1 MFPIPLLPSPAME
14 LTALGVAT
22 LSDDLRRVEGALR
35 ESVRTDDPFL
45 TDVAGHLIGAGGKR
59 LRPLLAICAGCA
71 GGARPATDDVITG
84 AVAVELVHLG
94 SLYHDDVIDE
104 ASTRRGVESV
114 NARWSNIVAILA
126 GDFLLARA
134 SGLAASLGVE
144 VAGLLAATIGELCR
158 GQVLELQRLFDV
170 SRDEEAYFG
179 SIEGKTAALF
189 ATSCRIGALVGGL
202 DREAVEA
209 LTTYGR
215 HLGMVFQIVDDVLDL
230 TASAEQLGKPAGLDL
245 AEGIY
250 TLPVIYALRDST
262 ELRSLLGGPLDP
274 SGVAL
279 GRKLACADGAVTNAL
294 DVAAGHADAAGAVLA
309 GTGLDPEIVEGLHR
323 LARQVL
329 DQPAGVRS

>member
-1 MFPIPLLPSPAME
+1 MAASDRGHPEPRVAE
-14 LTALGVAT
+14 ALGVPT
-22 LSDDLRRVEGALR
+22 LTGDLSRVEVALR
-35 ESVRTDDPFL
+35 DAVRTDDPFL
-45 TDVAGHLIGAGGKR
+45 TDVATHLIGAGGKR

-71 GGARPATDDVITG
+71 GGSRPATDDLITG

-170 SRDEEAYFG
+170 NRDEEAYFG

-189 ATSCRIGALVGGL
+189 ATSCRIGGLVAGL
-202 DREAVEA
+202 DRGAVEA
-209 LTTYGR
+209 LTAYGH
-215 HLGMVFQIVDDVLDL
+215 HLGVVFQIVDDVLDL
-230 TASAEQLGKPAGLDL
+230 TASDEQLGKPAGLDL

-279 GRKLACADGAVTNAL
+279 GRKLACDNGAVTSAL
-294 DVAAGHADAAGAVLA
+294 DVAERQVQAAGAALEGA
-309 GTGLDPEIVEGLHR
+309 GLDPEIVEGLRR
-323 LARQVL
+323 LSRQVL